1 MTSKNSINLKDLGFP
16 KWFSFKTFNELEGK
30 LVHVQFRR
38 NRTKEDP
45 HYRLIK
51 DYEIR
56 VGTQGFVEY
65 NFDCD
70 LHEGDLMQIIY
81 SNPVDHEKYRSLYK
95 IHFRAGTEEDPI
107 LKMIVSTY

>member
-81 SNPVDHEKYRSLYK
+81 SNPVDHENIGLFIKFILGLVQKK
-95 IHFRAGTEEDPI
+95 IQF